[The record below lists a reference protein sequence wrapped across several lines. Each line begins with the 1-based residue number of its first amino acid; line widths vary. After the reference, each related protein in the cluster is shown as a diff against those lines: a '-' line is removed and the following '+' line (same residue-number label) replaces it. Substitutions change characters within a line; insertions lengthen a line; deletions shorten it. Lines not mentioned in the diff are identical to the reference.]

1 MYIDVLTIFP
11 DMVDLVKGWSI
22 IKRAIEGRQVS
33 IQAIN
38 IRDFATDRH
47 RTTDD
52 APYGGGPGMV
62 MKPEPVVKAIDFAK
76 GYRDGR
82 VILLSPQGQRF
93 TQDKARELS
102 KEDHLILLCG
112 RYEGIDERI
121 RYFVDEE
128 ISIGDYVLTGGELPA
143 FIIIESV
150 VRLIPGV
157 LGNEESLGEE
167 SFTDDLLEYPQYT
180 RPPVFKNLPVPEVLL
195 SGHHEKI
202 RQWRKEMSLQRT
214 RKRNPELYQQH
225 LRHKQES
232 KDDPDKHY

>member
-11 DMVDLVKGWSI
+11 DMVDLVTGWSI
-22 IKRAIEGRQVS
+22 IKHAIDGRHVN
-33 IQAIN
+33 IRPIN
-38 IRDFATDRH
+38 IRDFAMDKH

-62 MKPEPVVKAIDFAK
+62 MKPEPVVKAIEFAK
-76 GYRDGR
+76 RDREGR
-82 VILLSPQGQRF
+82 VILLSPQGLRY

-157 LGNEESLGEE
+157 LGNEASVEEE
-167 SFTDDLLEYPQYT
+167 SFSDNLLEYPQYT
-180 RPPVFKNLPVPEVLL
+180 RPQVFKNLPVPEVLL

-202 RQWRKEMSLQRT
+202 RQWRKEMSLRRT
-214 RKRNPELYQQH
+214 RERNPKLFKQY
-225 LRHKQES
+225 LRRKQES
-232 KDDPDKHY
+232 EDDPVKHH

>member
-11 DMVDLVKGWSI
+11 DMVDLVTGWSI
-22 IKRAIEGRQVS
+22 IKRAVEERQVS

-76 GYRDGR
+76 GYRDGS

-157 LGNEESLGEE
+157 LGNEKSVGEE

-180 RPPVFKNLPVPEVLL
+180 RPQVFKNLPVPEVLL

-225 LRHKQES
+225 LRHKQGS

>member
-1 MYIDVLTIFP
+1 
-11 DMVDLVKGWSI
+11 
-22 IKRAIEGRQVS
+22 
-33 IQAIN
+33 
-38 IRDFATDRH
+38 
-47 RTTDD
+47 
-52 APYGGGPGMV
+52 MV

-202 RQWRKEMSLQRT
+202 RQWRKEMSIQRT

-232 KDDPDKHY
+232 KDDPDKLS